1 MLFFFGMI
9 LLYFLPAII
18 AHNKRDFTAIFLVD
32 LLSGWTVIGWV
43 VALIWACSAE
53 TRPQP
58 HVLVVAGPAAVARYC
73 CRCGAIAAPGARFC
87 GICGT
92 PMQ

>member
-1 MLFFFGMI
+1 MLFVLGMI

-32 LLSGWTVIGWV
+32 LLFGWTVIGWI

-53 TRPQP
+53 TRPQ
-58 HVLVVAGPAAVARYC
+58 HVMVVAGPAAIARYC
-73 CRCGAIAAPGARFC
+73 CRCGTIAAPAARYC
-87 GICGT
+87 AVCGT